1 MGNYLCRT
9 FPNLF
14 ATRRLRVHEQ
24 YTNRCI
30 NCKTLYLSQFRD
42 HICPGCRI
50 SLTGGER
57 TRLLERHHRFSP
69 KPIQR
74 PTWKVSKRS
83 NHLSR
88 VFPELESKSAHP
100 NNRLSE

>member
-1 MGNYLCRT
+1 MGNYFCRT

-42 HICPGCRI
+42 HICASCRI
-50 SLTGGER
+50 LLTEGER
-57 TRLLERHHRFSP
+57 IQILKNSRFNSNPDHRSM
-69 KPIQR
+69 
-74 PTWKVSKRS
+74 WKVPKRS
-83 NHLSR
+83 NHLTEAFLES
-88 VFPELESKSAHP
+88 ESKSVRP
-100 NNRLSE
+100 KNRLSE